1 MKAQKTHTV
10 LTCRQ
15 LVVREVTHMTR
26 KFISSIEFIYFLW
39 SRSALKA
46 AHTKAHLLVEEAAMI
61 PNLPRGPSE
70 AGSNNTTPYLLKA
83 NQELEI
89 KRTTKEIKSRRTVEG
104 RYS

>member
-1 MKAQKTHTV
+1 MIG
-10 LTCRQ
+10 
-15 LVVREVTHMTR
+15 
-26 KFISSIEFIYFLW
+26 KFISSIEFIYLLW

-46 AHTKAHLLVEEAAMI
+46 GHTKDDLVEEAAMI
-61 PNLPRGPSE
+61 PNLPRSPSE

-89 KRTTKEIKSRRTVEG
+89 ERTTKETKSRRTVEG

>member
-1 MKAQKTHTV
+1 
-10 LTCRQ
+10 
-15 LVVREVTHMTR
+15 MTG

-46 AHTKAHLLVEEAAMI
+46 GHTKADLLVEEAAMI

-89 KRTTKEIKSRRTVEG
+89 KRTTKETKSRRTIEG
-104 RYS
+104 RYSYPKVN

>member
-46 AHTKAHLLVEEAAMI
+46 GHTKADLLVEEAAMF

-89 KRTTKEIKSRRTVEG
+89 KRTTI
-104 RYS
+104 